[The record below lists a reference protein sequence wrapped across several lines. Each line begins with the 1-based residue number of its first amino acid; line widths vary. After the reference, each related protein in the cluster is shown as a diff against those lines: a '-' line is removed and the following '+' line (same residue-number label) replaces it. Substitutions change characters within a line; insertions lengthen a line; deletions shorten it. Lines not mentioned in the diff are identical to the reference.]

1 MTMQIRKATK
11 AQKKLRML
19 VSGQTA
25 SGKTYGSLL
34 IARGLVENAKVLVFD
49 TESGRASLKS
59 DKFQFDVIEWDE
71 HEQGRSVCWSDYID
85 AIYIAEKNGYDVLIL
100 DSITAEWEEIKD
112 RHSKMSGNSFQNWGK
127 VKPDHNKFIN
137 AILHSKIHII
147 CTARSKMEY
156 VLEEITNKD
165 GKKVQAPKRVGLG
178 AEQQNDLPYFMDFI
192 FNIIDREH
200 NTEAEKDE
208 TEIYLNKGYF
218 VINESVGK
226 RIADWLADGTEISPP
241 APPALPKD
249 DTDIYIA
256 LSEIE
261 TTEDLEQ
268 FYKDNKDNVNSLNNF
283 IELCK
288 SRKLAIIEKDLG
300 LAPDEDTQE
309 VKEET
314 PETPDNVTEIKTKTT
329 KKKAS

>member
-25 SGKTYGSLL
+25 AGKTYSSLL
-34 IARGLVENAKVLVFD
+34 ISKGLSENAKVLVFD

-59 DKFQFDVIEWDE
+59 DRFNFDVVEWDE
-71 HEQGRSVCWSDYID
+71 HTQGRSVCWSDYIE
-85 AIYIAEKNGYDVLIL
+85 AIYTAEKNGYEVLIL

-112 RHSKMSGNSFQNWGK
+112 RHSKMPGNSFQNWGK

-156 VLEEITNKD
+156 VLEETTNAQ

-200 NTEAEKDE
+200 NCEAEKDE

-226 RIADWLADGTEISPP
+226 RISDWLKDGVETLPP
-241 APPALPKD
+241 APSAQLKD

-256 LSEIE
+256 LADIGTVEELTAFCTANKGNVNNIK
-261 TTEDLEQ
+261 DFVDVFNLRKKAILEQ
-268 FYKDNKDNVNSLNNF
+268 Q
-283 IELCK
+283 EQ
-288 SRKLAIIEKDLG
+288 KDLPPVTDIEQK
-300 LAPDEDTQE
+300 AP
-309 VKEET
+309 
-314 PETPDNVTEIKTKTT
+314 
-329 KKKAS
+329 KKKGAA